1 MIFSEKHHVT
11 NSSLVIIVDLSM
23 RIKRKNIIVKNYI
36 NMENYEKNFKTLC
49 GRGAEQTDDML
60 CLIRD
65 YVISGMMKIMPVV
78 FILNMTDVVV
88 FGIYDVLTAVK
99 DWDANRKDRF

>member
-1 MIFSEKHHVT
+1 MK
-11 NSSLVIIVDLSM
+11 
-23 RIKRKNIIVKNYI
+23 
-36 NMENYEKNFKTLC
+36 KNFKTLC